1 MNITYR
7 GFSISTG
14 RPHMPNSFTN
24 INVSGQ
30 DTVLA
35 TSATDTLTLV
45 AGANVTVTT
54 NAATKTI
61 TFVASSGL
69 VTGMEIDYVGTTAP
83 SGWVLKAGGTIGSA
97 TSGAT
102 ERANADT
109 EDLYTLFWNNYANA
123 ECAVSTGRGA
133 SAAADFAA
141 NKTLTLPDARGRV
154 SVPAKTGTFATRG
167 ANVGAETHTLTEAEL
182 PVVAG
187 HTHDINNYPDLSAV
201 ASGPNNALVYDA
213 GGSTP
218 TTSAGGFGSGSAH
231 NNIQPS
237 LITGCR
243 IIKL

>member
-1 MNITYR
+1 
-7 GFSISTG
+7 
-14 RPHMPNSFTN
+14 MPNSFTN

-182 PVVAG
+182 PVVAAHS
-187 HTHDINNYPDLSAV
+187 HTTLEITIAADSQ
-201 ASGPNNALVYDA
+201 A
-213 GGSTP
+213 GGSLNYYTP
-218 TTSAGGFGSGSAH
+218 TGAAGVSNTGAGGGFGSGSAH

>member
-35 TSATDTLTLV
+35 TSATDTLTIV
-45 AGANVTVTT
+45 AGENVTVTT

-61 TFVASSGL
+61 TFVAASGL
-69 VTGMEIDYVGTTAP
+69 VTGMEIDYAGTTAP
-83 SGWVLKAGGTIGSA
+83 SGWVLKSGGTIGSA

-102 ERANADT
+102 ERANVDT
-109 EDLYTLFWNNYANA
+109 ADLYALMWNNYTNA

-141 NKTLTLPDARGRV
+141 NKTLILPDARGRV

-187 HTHDINNYPDLSAV
+187 HTHTTTSYEQSDGQAGGAATYYSTTG
-201 ASGPNNALVYDA
+201 SGPANT
-213 GGSTP
+213 G
-218 TTSAGGFGSGSAH
+218 SAGGFGSGTAH